1 MTQSSAVIPI
11 NFNPTVYE
19 ALESADNVIFFQWDL
34 TADTF
39 KLRDASSR
47 HRYALPNH
55 FNYASTQL
63 TLGGLVHPDDAG
75 MLEIEGSKVSFVE
88 AISKRNRY
96 AKQAILFVEMEGK
109 IRKQGEEDE

>member
-47 HRYALPNH
+47 HRYALPDH
-55 FNYASTQL
+55 FNHASTQL

-75 MLEIEGSKVSFVE
+75 MLEQYLHRIYH
-88 AISKRNRY
+88 ARRT
-96 AKQAILFVEMEGK
+96 Q
-109 IRKQGEEDE
+109 RKQYHSKQE